1 MREKWNKERL
11 QRRYNRVTKNALD
24 RGFTAEELKKPYLD
38 ELSRQTK
45 SSRILH
51 MIGLAY
57 YLGQLRAIQDID
69 ESFTPVVLD

>member
-1 MREKWNKERL
+1 MREKWNKEQL

-51 MIGLAY
+51 MIKLAY